1 MTLFILCTLDFN
13 IINVLF
19 AKQENVSSTL
29 ELQMICNVLLTKM
42 ENIEKVLNKPKPSTT
57 ANTPLSPNTNSPP
70 VVYSSS
76 PHSGNEDISNIIL
89 FISSDEEDLK
99 EKPRKTHKLNKNATP
114 HKKTLSANRIP
125 TAKSS
130 TPRSTYLRADKQ
142 GVSSS
147 KVLTSWTN

>member
-99 EKPRKTHKLNKNATP
+99 EKPRKTQT
-114 HKKTLSANRIP
+114 
-125 TAKSS
+125 
-130 TPRSTYLRADKQ
+130 Q
-142 GVSSS
+142 
-147 KVLTSWTN
+147 

>member
-147 KVLTSWTN
+147 KVLTS